1 MILVFLFFGII
12 SLIFLIIFLSTIRIE
27 ADKIKLKIFE
37 EQLNKS
43 KIIFDYELYISL
55 YFLGK
60 IKIAKIRINKE
71 KLNKINIK
79 EKINLEK
86 IRKIKRETKEN
97 KELKKVIKKLKI
109 EISKLDLKLELDTP
123 DVLITTGLV
132 TTISIILSIM
142 FSKLIKI
149 RKFNEYKYKIIPL
162 YNNKNMLNLEFNC
175 IINIKIVHIIFILYI
190 FIKKRRDDK
199 NERASNRRSYDYSYE

>member
-1 MILVFLFFGII
+1 MILVFLFWII
-12 SLIFLIIFLSTIRIE
+12 IALFLIVLLSTIRIE
-27 ADKIKLKIFE
+27 IDNVKLKIFE
-37 EQLNKS
+37 EQLKKS
-43 KIIFDYELYISL
+43 KIIFDYELHIGL

-60 IKIAKIRINKE
+60 IKIVKIKINKQI
-71 KLNKINIK
+71 LNKINIK
-79 EKINLEK
+79 EKISTESIK
-86 IRKIKRETKEN
+86 KIKREAKKN
-97 KELKKVIKKLKI
+97 KELKKVIKKLNI

-132 TTISIILSIM
+132 TTISIIASII
-142 FSKLIKI
+142 FGKLIKA

-162 YNNKNMLNLEFNC
+162 YNNKNMLNLEINC

-190 FIKKRRDDK
+190 LMKKRRDDK